1 MRDLREYCPDV
12 VVEIDV
18 TEPERALIGLMPL
31 QEGKFFWMNNGA
43 SNYGDYSTY
52 RAKSMRNSINATYRI
67 LPCELLTYACY
78 PFNRSPYFAQRY
90 NVNTIL
96 QCGHGIWGDL
106 SATSKTERKYIASQT
121 AKAKRVIEHVAGQ
134 PLQVKGKI
142 GSVPEIYIQ
151 SDYDGG
157 WSLMTA
163 FSGGPARHTETIKVN
178 PDKVL
183 GVLNHAYSV
192 EKDGINVNM
201 EFPCAD
207 ESREVF
213 VLGNEGC
220 GVRILSSTGWL
231 DRIDVSG
238 KTLSIRAGS
247 DTDIV
252 VDIRGNKKESHRISA
267 GKTLKIHIYQ

>member
-1 MRDLREYCPDV
+1 
-12 VVEIDV
+12 
-18 TEPERALIGLMPL
+18 
-31 QEGKFFWMNNGA
+31 
-43 SNYGDYSTY
+43 
-52 RAKSMRNSINATYRI
+52 
-67 LPCELLTYACY
+67 
-78 PFNRSPYFAQRY
+78 
-90 NVNTIL
+90 
-96 QCGHGIWGDL
+96 
-106 SATSKTERKYIASQT
+106 
-121 AKAKRVIEHVAGQ
+121 
-134 PLQVKGKI
+134 
-142 GSVPEIYIQ
+142 
-151 SDYDGG
+151 
-157 WSLMTA
+157 MTT

-207 ESREVF
+207 ECREVF

-247 DTDIV
+247 DTEILLDIQ
-252 VDIRGNKKESHRISA
+252 GKKKESHRIPA
-267 GKTLKIHIYQ
+267 GKTLTFGLE